1 MHPLQESAAKVNPI
15 FRQSSAKVNPIIW
28 QSAAKVSPIF
38 SESAIKVSP
47 MMAQARKVLTERAG
61 SAGEGGVY
69 FFIIPRSIW
78 ATTAYSTPATG
89 QMIQLFAQSFVQKL

>member
-1 MHPLQESAAKVNPI
+1 MHSLQGSAAKVNLILRQYAAKVNPI
-15 FRQSSAKVNPIIW
+15 FSK
-28 QSAAKVSPIF
+28 
-38 SESAIKVSP
+38 SAIRVSP
-47 MMAQARKVLTERAG
+47 MMVQTRKVLTEQPG
-61 SAGEGGVY
+61 FAGEGGVY

>member
-1 MHPLQESAAKVNPI
+1 MCSIFVCYYRRLKVVVPHPFLV
-15 FRQSSAKVNPIIW
+15 R
-28 QSAAKVSPIF
+28 
-38 SESAIKVSP
+38 
-47 MMAQARKVLTERAG
+47 ARKVLTERPG
-61 SAGEGGVY
+61 SAGEGRAY

>member
-1 MHPLQESAAKVNPI
+1 MHSLQGSAAKVNLILRQFTAKVNPI
-15 FRQSSAKVNPIIW
+15 FSK
-28 QSAAKVSPIF
+28 
-38 SESAIKVSP
+38 SAIKVNP
-47 MMAQARKVLTERAG
+47 MMVRARKVLTERPE
-61 SAGEGGVY
+61 SAGEGRAY